1 MRKSPRQE
9 RSRQMVENLIDA
21 TERCIARHGLDGT
34 TTPRV
39 AEIAGVSVG
48 SLYQYFG
55 DKEALVD
62 AVVTRQ
68 AEWIGRGLRRL
79 PLDEN
84 STLED
89 ITRIT
94 VEFGVALLSDEQG
107 LYAELVRNWHRLP
120 TQRVA
125 DQLQQFFMELTTA
138 YLLKHH
144 RVLQMPHLQV
154 KLFVIVN
161 STLFTLVR
169 LVGQNNP
176 LITPRRVA
184 DELVAMITG
193 YLSAAAVEA
202 AAECVD
208 QKV

>member
-68 AEWIGRGLRRL
+68 AERIGRGLRRL

-202 AAECVD
+202 AAEAID